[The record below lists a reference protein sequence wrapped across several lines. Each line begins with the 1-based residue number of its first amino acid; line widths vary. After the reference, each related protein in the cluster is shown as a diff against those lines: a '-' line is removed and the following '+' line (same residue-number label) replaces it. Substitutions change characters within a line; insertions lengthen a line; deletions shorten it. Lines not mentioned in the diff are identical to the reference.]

1 MESYCFKCRKYTKNM
16 KPRVSGTSNGEA
28 MIFSECEI
36 CGNKNQEGNG
46 LLCNLGLRTPFS
58 KESILGGILF

>member
-16 KPRVSGTSNGEA
+16 KPRVSGTSNSKA
-28 MIFSECEI
+28 TIFSECAI

-58 KESILGGILF
+58 KESILGDILF